1 MKLEHRAIV
10 VTGGASGIGRAMV
23 ERFALEGPRGIA
35 VVDRDGAAARA
46 VADRVGGLAIA
57 ADLTCEAEAAR
68 VIAAIE
74 ARYGPIDLCCSNGG
88 IAAPVGVL
96 EVPEVREDRE
106 DDGSDHCNVAAVLYR
121 RPGNRLSCLRPVVDS
136 PAPRG
141 AVDAGPR
148 VPRPAGMVLDP
159 ATVADIVVE
168 GLRSA
173 RFLMLTRPERKE
185 TAVVRV
191 THPDAC
197 RKGWSGRYAARC
209 SAVLER
215 DVSARDT
222 P

>member
-46 VADRVGGLAIA
+46 VADRVGGLAVA

-68 VIAAIE
+68 VIAVIE

-88 IAAPVGVL
+88 IAAPGGSF
-96 EVPEVREDRE
+96 EVPG
-106 DDGSDHCNVAAVLYR
+106 DGVCDHWNVAAVLYR
-121 RPGNRLSCLRPVVDS
+121 RAGNRLSCLRPVLDP
-136 PAPRG
+136 PAPSG
-141 AVDAGPR
+141 VVDAGPR
-148 VPRPAGMVLDP
+148 VPRPVGTVLDP
-159 ATVADIVVE
+159 AAVADIVVE

-185 TAVVRV
+185 RAVVRV

-197 RKGWSGRYAARC
+197 SDGWSGRYAARC

-215 DVSARDT
+215 EVSARDAS
-222 P
+222 